1 MPPVLMDF
9 EDLFCLDEASL
20 AFGVDDDDEFSSDM
34 VTATVDASCE
44 SVGLLVIV
52 DIKVVLSGI
61 DSDELRDDE
70 LDVPDVDETAELLVL
85 GSADDD
91 SLLELLE
98 LLLELLLAL
107 LELLL
112 CVVGFAEELDWVL
125 VLEVELEL
133 ELELELLELEAE
145 LDDDEVLSD
154 STSLLEYT
162 KKALLPP
169 QFSWP

>member
-1 MPPVLMDF
+1 MDF

-20 AFGVDDDDEFSSDM
+20 AFGVDDDDEFGSVM

-52 DIKVVLSGI
+52 DIKVVLSGV

-70 LDVPDVDETAELLVL
+70 LDVSDVDETAELLVL
-85 GSADDD
+85 GSADED
-91 SLLELLE
+91 SLLE
-98 LLLELLLAL
+98 LLLELLLK
-107 LELLL
+107 LLL
-112 CVVGFAEELDWVL
+112 CVVDFAVELEWVL
-125 VLEVELEL
+125 VLEL
-133 ELELELLELEAE
+133 ELELELLELEVE
-145 LDDDEVLSD
+145 LDDDDVLSD

-162 KKALLPP
+162 KNALLPP